1 MIRVRAA
8 SHRPDRSRPEEE
20 PLADLLVLQALGDE
34 ERSGTLVKEEVRASS
49 AHAGTISRVY
59 CAAMAT
65 EGNNTSEPSLPL
77 ILARELAANL
87 ATPMFLI
94 DASGMLVYFNEAAE
108 LMLGKSYAEVGGI
121 SANEFGAMLELGN
134 VDETPMRRRDSP
146 AGVAFYK
153 REPAHRRLLATT
165 LDGTRQPFE
174 VTAYPLFGH
183 VGDMHGVL
191 TVFWR
196 AKE

>member
-1 MIRVRAA
+1 
-8 SHRPDRSRPEEE
+8 
-20 PLADLLVLQALGDE
+20 
-34 ERSGTLVKEEVRASS
+34 
-49 AHAGTISRVY
+49 
-59 CAAMAT
+59 MAT
-65 EGNNTSEPSLPL
+65 EGSRTSEPSLPL

-94 DASGMLVYFNEAAE
+94 DAGGTLVYFNEAAE
-108 LMLGKSYAEVGGI
+108 LLLGKSYGEVGGI
-121 SANEFGAMLELGN
+121 TALEFGTMLELGK
-134 VDETPMRRRDSP
+134 VDGTPMRRRDSP
-146 AGVAFYK
+146 AGVAFYD
-153 REPAHRRLLATT
+153 REPAHRTLLATT
-165 LDGTRQPFE
+165 LDGSRQPFE

>member
-1 MIRVRAA
+1 
-8 SHRPDRSRPEEE
+8 
-20 PLADLLVLQALGDE
+20 
-34 ERSGTLVKEEVRASS
+34 
-49 AHAGTISRVY
+49 
-59 CAAMAT
+59 MAT
-65 EGNNTSEPSLPL
+65 DGSTASEPSLPL

-94 DASGMLVYFNEAAE
+94 DAGGTLVFFNEAAE
-108 LMLGKSYAEVGGI
+108 LLLGKSYGEIGGI
-121 SANEFGAMLELGN
+121 TALEFGAMLELGN
-134 VDETPMRRRDSP
+134 VDGTPMRRRDSP
-146 AGVAFYK
+146 AGVAFYS

-165 LDGTRQPFE
+165 LDGSRQPFE

-183 VGDMHGVL
+183 VGEMHGVL

>member
-1 MIRVRAA
+1 
-8 SHRPDRSRPEEE
+8 
-20 PLADLLVLQALGDE
+20 
-34 ERSGTLVKEEVRASS
+34 
-49 AHAGTISRVY
+49 
-59 CAAMAT
+59 MAT
-65 EGNNTSEPSLPL
+65 EGSGTSEPSLPL

-94 DASGMLVYFNEAAE
+94 DAGGTLVYFNEAAE
-108 LMLGKSYAEVGGI
+108 LLLGKSHGEVGGI
-121 SANEFGAMLELGN
+121 TALEFGAMLELEN
-134 VDETPMRRRDSP
+134 VDGTPMRRRDSP
-146 AGVAFYK
+146 AGVAYYE
-153 REPAHRRLLATT
+153 REPSHRTLLATT
-165 LDGTRQPFE
+165 LDGTRHPFE